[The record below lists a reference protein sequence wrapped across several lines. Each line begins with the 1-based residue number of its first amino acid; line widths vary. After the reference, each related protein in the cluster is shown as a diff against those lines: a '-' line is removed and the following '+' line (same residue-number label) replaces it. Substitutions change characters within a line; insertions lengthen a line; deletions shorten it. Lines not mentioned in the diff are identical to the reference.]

1 MRNKKKTIS
10 KKLKEEVWIKH
21 FGETFS
27 AKCPISWCSHKITVF
42 CFDAGHNIPE
52 SKGGRTAIDNLI
64 PICGECNRSMGDRFT
79 ILEFSAIHQSSKPTL
94 APPTPA
100 PPTPTPPT
108 PAPPTPTPPPTLTI
122 VKKQNFFQRLFCFS
136 QPSMTQKSITQ
147 IPKYKQS
154 SHSSVRKLFY
164 K

>member
-52 SKGGRTAIDNLI
+52 SKGGRTAIDNLV
-64 PICGECNRSMGDRFT
+64 PICGECNRSMGDRYT
-79 ILEFSAIHQSSKPTL
+79 IIEFSAIHQAS
-94 APPTPA
+94 PA
-100 PPTPTPPT
+100 PPTIPT
-108 PAPPTPTPPPTLTI
+108 TI

-136 QPSMTQKSITQ
+136 QTSVASITH
-147 IPKYKQS
+147 IPKYREPS
-154 SHSSVRKLFY
+154 RSSVRKLFY

>member
-21 FGETFS
+21 FGEIFS

-79 ILEFSAIHQSSKPTL
+79 IVEFSAIHQASKPT
-94 APPTPA
+94 PPATPA
-100 PPTPTPPT
+100 TPI
-108 PAPPTPTPPPTLTI
+108 I

-136 QPSMTQKSITQ
+136 QISNPSTIQTSKFRKS
-147 IPKYKQS
+147 S
-154 SHSSVRKLFY
+154 RSSVRNLFY

>member
-1 MRNKKKTIS
+1 MKNKKKNIS

-42 CFDAGHNIPE
+42 CFEAGHNIPE

-64 PICGECNRSMGDRFT
+64 PICGECNRSMGDRYT
-79 ILEFSAIHQSSKPTL
+79 IIEFSAIHEASKPTFHTPSISS
-94 APPTPA
+94 PPSPSI
-100 PPTPTPPT
+100 PSP
-108 PAPPTPTPPPTLTI
+108 I

-136 QPSMTQKSITQ
+136 QK
-147 IPKYKQS
+147 IPAPTLQRRIS
-154 SHSSVRKLFY
+154 SRASVRDLFH

>member
-21 FGETFS
+21 FGEIFS

-42 CFDAGHNIPE
+42 CFEAGHNIPE

-64 PICGECNRSMGDRFT
+64 PICGECNRSMGDRYT
-79 ILEFSAIHQSSKPTL
+79 IIEFSAIHEASKPT
-94 APPTPA
+94 PSP
-100 PPTPTPPT
+100 
-108 PAPPTPTPPPTLTI
+108 TI

-136 QPSMTQKSITQ
+136 QK
-147 IPKYKQS
+147 IPASTLQRRIS
-154 SHSSVRKLFY
+154 SRTSVRDLFH

>member
-21 FGETFS
+21 FGEIFS
-27 AKCPISWCSHKITVF
+27 AKCPINWCSHKITVF

-52 SKGGRTAIDNLI
+52 SKGGRTAVDNLI

-79 ILEFSAIHQSSKPTL
+79 IVEFSAIHQASK
-94 APPTPA
+94 PPTPA
-100 PPTPTPPT
+100 TPPST
-108 PAPPTPTPPPTLTI
+108 PII

-136 QPSMTQKSITQ
+136 QTSNISTIQTPKFRKS
-147 IPKYKQS
+147 S
-154 SHSSVRKLFY
+154 RSSVRNLFY

>member
-21 FGETFS
+21 FGEIFS
-27 AKCPISWCSHKITVF
+27 AKCPISWCSHIITVF

-79 ILEFSAIHQSSKPTL
+79 IVEFSAIHQASKPTT
-94 APPTPA
+94 PVTTTPA
-100 PPTPTPPT
+100 SPI
-108 PAPPTPTPPPTLTI
+108 I

-136 QPSMTQKSITQ
+136 QTPISTIQT
-147 IPKYKQS
+147 PKFRQS
-154 SHSSVRKLFY
+154 SRSSVRKLFY

>member
-64 PICGECNRSMGDRFT
+64 PICGECNRSMGDRYT
-79 ILEFSAIHQSSKPTL
+79 IIEFSAIHQASKIT
-94 APPTPA
+94 APPAASTAPPAAPTSAPPA
-100 PPTPTPPT
+100 P
-108 PAPPTPTPPPTLTI
+108 AI

-136 QPSMTQKSITQ
+136 QTSATSITH
-147 IPKYKQS
+147 IPKYRQPS
-154 SHSSVRKLFY
+154 RSSVRKLFY

>member
-1 MRNKKKTIS
+1 MRNKKKPIS

-21 FGETFS
+21 FGEIFS

-79 ILEFSAIHQSSKPTL
+79 IVEFSAIHQASKT
-94 APPTPA
+94 TPA
-100 PPTPTPPT
+100 IPPIPAIPAIPATPNI
-108 PAPPTPTPPPTLTI
+108 I

-136 QPSMTQKSITQ
+136 QTPISTIQTSKFRKS
-147 IPKYKQS
+147 S
-154 SHSSVRKLFY
+154 RSSVRNLFY

>member
-64 PICGECNRSMGDRFT
+64 PICGECNRSMGDRYT
-79 ILEFSAIHQSSKPTL
+79 IIEFSAIHQSSKPT
-94 APPTPA
+94 
-100 PPTPTPPT
+100 PTPTP
-108 PAPPTPTPPPTLTI
+108 TPTLAPIPI

-136 QPSMTQKSITQ
+136 QTSMNQKSITQ
-147 IPKYKQS
+147 TPKLRQPS
-154 SHSSVRKLFY
+154 RSSVRKLFY

>member
-79 ILEFSAIHQSSKPTL
+79 IVEFSAIHQSSKTS
-94 APPTPA
+94 PPTPIT
-100 PPTPTPPT
+100 PPTPPT
-108 PAPPTPTPPPTLTI
+108 PPI
-122 VKKQNFFQRLFCFS
+122 VVKKQNFFQRLFCFS
-136 QPSMTQKSITQ
+136 QTSLSTNQT
-147 IPKYKQS
+147 PKFRQS
-154 SHSSVRKLFY
+154 SRSSVRKLFY

>member
-64 PICGECNRSMGDRFT
+64 PICGECNRSMGDRYT
-79 ILEFSAIHQSSKPTL
+79 IIEFSAIHQASKIT
-94 APPTPA
+94 APPAAPPA
-100 PPTPTPPT
+100 P
-108 PAPPTPTPPPTLTI
+108 TI

-136 QPSMTQKSITQ
+136 QTSTASITH
-147 IPKYKQS
+147 IPKYRQPS
-154 SHSSVRKLFY
+154 RSSVGKLFH

>member
-1 MRNKKKTIS
+1 MKNKKKTIS

-42 CFDAGHNIPE
+42 CFEAGHNIPE

-64 PICGECNRSMGDRFT
+64 PICGECNRSMGDRYT
-79 ILEFSAIHQSSKPTL
+79 ITEFSALHEASKATSPNI
-94 APPTPA
+94 PSPTPA
-100 PPTPTPPT
+100 I
-108 PAPPTPTPPPTLTI
+108 LTANF

-136 QPSMTQKSITQ
+136 QTPTTIQT
-147 IPKYKQS
+147 PKYRQS
-154 SHSSVRKLFY
+154 SRSSVRDLFH

>member
-79 ILEFSAIHQSSKPTL
+79 ILEFSAIHQSAKPTL
-94 APPTPA
+94 PPTLP
-100 PPTPTPPT
+100 PPTPT
-108 PAPPTPTPPPTLTI
+108 PPTLTI

>member
-1 MRNKKKTIS
+1 MKNKKKTIS

-21 FGETFS
+21 FGEIFS

-42 CFDAGHNIPE
+42 CFEAGHNIPE

-64 PICGECNRSMGDRFT
+64 PICGECNRSMGDRYT
-79 ILEFSAIHQSSKPTL
+79 ITEFSALHEASKSTPAIT
-94 APPTPA
+94 ATPATPA
-100 PPTPTPPT
+100 P
-108 PAPPTPTPPPTLTI
+108 I

-136 QPSMTQKSITQ
+136 QKLPAPTLQRRIT
-147 IPKYKQS
+147 S
-154 SHSSVRKLFY
+154 RTSVRDLFH

>member
-1 MRNKKKTIS
+1 MKNKKKTIS

-21 FGETFS
+21 FGEIFS

-64 PICGECNRSMGDRFT
+64 PICGECNRSMGDRYT
-79 ILEFSAIHQSSKPTL
+79 IVEFSAIHEASKT
-94 APPTPA
+94 TPA
-100 PPTPTPPT
+100 ASTPAASKTTPPT
-108 PAPPTPTPPPTLTI
+108 SPTLSLP

-136 QPSMTQKSITQ
+136 QTPTTIQT
-147 IPKYKQS
+147 PKYRQS
-154 SHSSVRKLFY
+154 SRSSVRDLFH

>member
-64 PICGECNRSMGDRFT
+64 PICGECNRSMGDRYT
-79 ILEFSAIHQSSKPTL
+79 IIEFSAIHQASKIT
-94 APPTPA
+94 APPAASTAPPAAPTSAPPA
-100 PPTPTPPT
+100 P
-108 PAPPTPTPPPTLTI
+108 AI

-136 QPSMTQKSITQ
+136 QTPTTIQT
-147 IPKYKQS
+147 PKYRQS
-154 SHSSVRKLFY
+154 SRSSVRDLFH

>member
-94 APPTPA
+94 PPTLP
-100 PPTPTPPT
+100 PPTST
-108 PAPPTPTPPPTLTI
+108 PPTLTI

>member
-21 FGETFS
+21 FGEIFS

-64 PICGECNRSMGDRFT
+64 PICGECNRSMGDRYT
-79 ILEFSAIHQSSKPTL
+79 IVEFSAIHQASKITPATPTTPATPAASKTTSPTL
-94 APPTPA
+94 SLP
-100 PPTPTPPT
+100 
-108 PAPPTPTPPPTLTI
+108 
-122 VKKQNFFQRLFCFS
+122 VKKQNFFQRLFCFQQTPIS
-136 QPSMTQKSITQ
+136 TIQTTKFRKSSR
-147 IPKYKQS
+147 S
-154 SHSSVRKLFY
+154 SIRNLFH

>member
-21 FGETFS
+21 FGEIFS

-64 PICGECNRSMGDRFT
+64 PICGECNRSMGDRYT
-79 ILEFSAIHQSSKPTL
+79 ITEFSSIHAASKLTS
-94 APPTPA
+94 APPAPA
-100 PPTPTPPT
+100 PP
-108 PAPPTPTPPPTLTI
+108 TI

-136 QPSMTQKSITQ
+136 QTSNPSTTQTSKFRKS
-147 IPKYKQS
+147 S
-154 SHSSVRKLFY
+154 RSSVRNLFY